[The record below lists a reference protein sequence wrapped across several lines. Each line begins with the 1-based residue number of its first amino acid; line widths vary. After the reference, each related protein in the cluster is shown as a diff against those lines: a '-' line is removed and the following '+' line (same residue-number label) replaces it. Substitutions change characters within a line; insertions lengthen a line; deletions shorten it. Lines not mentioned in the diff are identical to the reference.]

1 MSSFGTQLLGRKCFG
16 TQTFSARHCLSELLM
31 EPDHQAKNLPRRT
44 MLWIFLIACVGS
56 IFYNLYSSP
65 SSSEKIVRVEAEPYQ
80 WPAGCENKRYRY
92 SDEISSKCMDDRYFL
107 DREFTEAHGIQ
118 SRTRRQRW
126 NSYRVGNDARGIDER
141 QGRYDVARVKRDVF
155 YQDK

>member
-65 SSSEKIVRVEAEPYQ
+65 SSSDYPSAPCLIEFILSSPMIRAIASAYPRLIVMVHQMLFVLIKHVSFYSCNVVTPLSFVYSYCIIPY
-80 WPAGCENKRYRY
+80 AIR
-92 SDEISSKCMDDRYFL
+92 
-107 DREFTEAHGIQ
+107 
-118 SRTRRQRW
+118 
-126 NSYRVGNDARGIDER
+126 IDER
-141 QGRYDVARVKRDVF
+141 QGRYDAARVKRDVF